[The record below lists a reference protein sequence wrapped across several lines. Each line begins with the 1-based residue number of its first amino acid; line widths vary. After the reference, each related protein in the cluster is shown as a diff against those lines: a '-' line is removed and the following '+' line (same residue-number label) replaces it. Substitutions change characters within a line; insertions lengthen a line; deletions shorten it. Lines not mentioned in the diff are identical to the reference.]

1 MWTWRLKNLNVHRTC
16 WLFYKLQFHNTHKCW
31 QGYQLRLNL
40 LDEYRFAWIPS
51 RLNVLLNAFG
61 NFFLLLPKRLS
72 LFLLHFIISY
82 VWYTVTNILKI
93 TLLKRLGILSL
104 ESWEEK
110 KKIKTTVR
118 REVWISF
125 TEMSIFSSNGQIL
138 KKTYK

>member
-72 LFLLHFIISY
+72 LFLLHFIIIY
-82 VWYTVTNILKI
+82 HHVWYMVTSIMLKI
-93 TLLKRLGILSL
+93 TFIEQIKNLILRCLREKR
-104 ESWEEK
+104 K
-110 KKIKTTVR
+110 KKYELTVKLFQR
-118 REVWISF
+118 TI
-125 TEMSIFSSNGQIL
+125 
-138 KKTYK
+138 